1 MERLDEVLIRVLA
14 NCRIRMDKRQRKSG
28 ATVEAAPQ
36 VTRGQGG
43 VAKSLAGKNAG
54 CEKGATAP
62 IAFHRR
68 GQGRSRD
75 KGLPAGRL
83 EAAE

>member
-1 MERLDEVLIRVLA
+1 MGWEPLGDAVARVLGGLRA
-14 NCRIRMDKRQRKSG
+14 QQERKAGG
-28 ATVEAAPQ
+28 AVEAPPV

-43 VAKSLAGKNAG
+43 GTKSLAGKNAG

-62 IAFHRR
+62 LAFHRR

>member
-1 MERLDEVLIRVLA
+1 MESLGTVVARVLA
-14 NCRIRMDKRQRKSG
+14 DTRRRMDEGKGG
-28 ATVEAAPQ
+28 AAVEAAPQ

>member
-1 MERLDEVLIRVLA
+1 MAWEPLGDAVARVLGGLRA
-14 NCRIRMDKRQRKSG
+14 QQERKAGG
-28 ATVEAAPQ
+28 AVEAPPEGTAR
-36 VTRGQGG
+36 RGGG
-43 VAKSLAGKNAG
+43 FTAREGKGSG

-62 IAFHRR
+62 IAFRRR
-68 GQGRSRD
+68 GEAARD